1 MSNMIQYAPSTQTRQ
16 FAKGKS
22 MKAQTPEDKKRI
34 EAYNK
39 TLDQYPKPSVTADI
53 IAVRPAYSELDEG
66 QWRENPEFAL
76 EVLFIKRGQW
86 PFEGCWAL
94 PGGFVRGTKD
104 GDIVRGKESV
114 RDCAIRELKEE
125 TGLKARAL
133 IPIGVFSKPDRDMR
147 AWIISNAFVCVYRRG
162 EGDHAR
168 GGDDAAMARWLRLDS
183 PSIGEGKFN
192 LPFYEDGKLAFC
204 LTGSYHEEDLD
215 GGTVT
220 SVDDNPLAFD
230 HAEIIA
236 QAFLRMLSFDK
247 KKLVFFFL
255 PEKFTLSNYIDIYQY
270 LTRDSIKKQNIP
282 SFRRQLMDTNAPLL
296 EVCEGEWEDLGG
308 RAHAPAK
315 LYRRRS
321 C

>member
-1 MSNMIQYAPSTQTRQ
+1 
-16 FAKGKS
+16 

-53 IAVRPAYSELDEG
+53 IVVRPAYSELDEG
-66 QWRENPEFAL
+66 QWRENPKFAL

-94 PGGFVRGTKD
+94 PGGFVRGEKKD
-104 GDIVRGKESV
+104 GVVRGKESV
-114 RDCAIRELKEE
+114 RECAIRELKEE

-147 AWIISNAFVCVYRRG
+147 AWIISNAFVCVYCRG
-162 EGDHAR
+162 EGDYVR
-168 GGDDAAMARWLRLDS
+168 GGDDAAMAKWLRLEL
-183 PSIGEGKFN
+183 PAIGGGTFN
-192 LPFYEDGKLAFC
+192 LPFYEDGKLVFC
-204 LTGSYHEEDLD
+204 LTGTYCEGDLD

-220 SVDDNPLAFD
+220 SVKDNPLAFD

-236 QAFLRMLSFDK
+236 QAFLRMLAFDK

-255 PEKFTLSNYIDIYQY
+255 PEKFTLANYIDIYQY
-270 LTRDSIKKQNIP
+270 LTRYSVSAANIP
-282 SFRRQLMDTNAPLL
+282 SFRRQLTETKDPLL